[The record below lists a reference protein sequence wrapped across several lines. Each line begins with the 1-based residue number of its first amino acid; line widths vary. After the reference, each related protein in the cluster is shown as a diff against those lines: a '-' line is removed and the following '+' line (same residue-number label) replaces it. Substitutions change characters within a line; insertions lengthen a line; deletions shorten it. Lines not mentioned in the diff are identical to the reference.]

1 MRQVRR
7 ADVANAKEP
16 DDPGLEKRTFECQA
30 CQNEVTDIVK
40 KP

>member
-7 ADVANAKEP
+7 ADVAYANP
-16 DDPGLEKRTFECQA
+16 DDPASEKRTFECQA
-30 CQNEVTDIVK
+30 CQNEAIDIVK